1 MIFRVT
7 PEDCP
12 PLGLL
17 RTAGVGDNIVI
28 WHDARGRSDFPRVLD
43 AAMVGA
49 TRGALLLVE
58 GVIPDGP

>member
-7 PEDCP
+7 PEQCP

-28 WHDARGRSDFPRVLD
+28 YDDARSRADFSRVLD
-43 AAMVGA
+43 AAMVGT

>member
-7 PEDCP
+7 PEQCP
-12 PLGLL
+12 PLGDL

-28 WHDARGRSDFPRVLD
+28 YDDARSRADFSRVLD
-43 AAMVGA
+43 AAVVGA

>member
-1 MIFRVT
+1 MIYRIT
-7 PEDCP
+7 PEHCP
-12 PLGLL
+12 PLGDL

-28 WHDARGRSDFPRVLD
+28 YDDARGRTDFSRVLD
-43 AAMVGA
+43 AAVAGA